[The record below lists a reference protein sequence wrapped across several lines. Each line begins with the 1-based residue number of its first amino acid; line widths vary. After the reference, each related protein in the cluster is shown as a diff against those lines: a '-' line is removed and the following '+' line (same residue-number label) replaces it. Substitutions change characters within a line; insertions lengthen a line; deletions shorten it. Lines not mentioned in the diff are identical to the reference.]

1 MIQQFR
7 TLLLLTAVCML
18 GSGCANLG
26 ATTPSVPQSV
36 KGEHEELHAGLT
48 RAINAG
54 GETADAAR
62 RLERVLHP
70 HFLKEEQ
77 YALPPLSLLP
87 GLANGTVGADSP
99 RAKAAIEM
107 SDRLRAE
114 YPQMLKEHA
123 EVGAALERLIA
134 AAGRE
139 NKPEVAEWARRLM
152 AHARNEEEVLY
163 PAAMLVGDY
172 LKLKARLPE

>member
-1 MIQQFR
+1 MIQPFAI
-7 TLLLLTAVCML
+7 LLLLAAVFML
-18 GSGCANLG
+18 GSGCANLD
-26 ATTPSVPQSV
+26 ATTPSVPKSV
-36 KGEHEELHAGLT
+36 KAEHEDLHVGL
-48 RAINAG
+48 ANAMKTG
-54 GETADAAR
+54 GDTAKAAR
-62 RLERVLHP
+62 QLEQVLHP

-114 YPQMLKEHA
+114 YPQMLKEHG

-152 AHARNEEEVLY
+152 AHAKNEEEVLY
-163 PAAMLVGDY
+163 PAAMLVGEY
-172 LKLKARLPE
+172 LKLKARLPD